1 MAVTPLAPGLLYRV
15 CLPDQFGFETTTALP
30 ETTDMLGQ
38 ERAEEAILFGIG
50 IKRDGYNLFAL
61 GPNGTGFWSLAVR
74 ARRWAGKRLSAC
86 FKQQPGRSYWS
97 SQARTNY
104 RSGRIKIMDAE

>member
-38 ERAEEAILFGIG
+38 ERAEEAILFG
-50 IKRDGYNLFAL
+50 
-61 GPNGTGFWSLAVR
+61 
-74 ARRWAGKRLSAC
+74 
-86 FKQQPGRSYWS
+86 
-97 SQARTNY
+97 
-104 RSGRIKIMDAE
+104 